1 MVIAT
6 VADGLQEDYAKN
18 IGRIAQK
25 SFDDFDIKEGEIIE
39 VVSGDRKV
47 GVILKPL
54 EEVVNMKKSDSSIVP
69 PRALYSKHRK
79 KSKGRTDEIV
89 LHINGFLRAS
99 LKIGL
104 GQKVKIDKTACPEAQ
119 KVLIAALS
127 PEDKQKVYIDF
138 LIGRPVIRGQII
150 ELQNFGTQD
159 LKVAILTTSPSGI
172 VLVTPNTDVR
182 ISHDIPPE
190 LSEDVSDD
198 FVMWDDVGGH
208 HETLSRLRSLVENPL
223 RYPEIF
229 EILNINPPQGILIT
243 GPAGSGKTYISRAL
257 ACESGVTRF
266 FVMGTEIVKG
276 WWTTEKEMDKY
287 FQHVI
292 KYEPAIV
299 IIDQIE
305 VLAPAPSPNHSDLE
319 KRMTQRLIQ
328 NLDELVR
335 GRKVIV
341 IGTTI
346 DAKLLHPALRVSGR
360 FEVEIPIRVPNYDD
374 RLEILSI
381 HTRGMPLS
389 DVDLREIAR
398 STGGYTPA
406 DLELLV
412 KEAGMHTL
420 ERKNLLDL
428 EISETPTR
436 ESIKSHFVKVNLVQ
450 NDFLHAL
457 TTIKPSASREIIT
470 EIPNI
475 TWEDIGGLEEVKQ
488 SLREMIEWPIKNPE
502 LFFEMGIRAPR
513 GVLLYGPPGT
523 GKTLLAKA
531 LANEIEANF
540 LVVKGPEL
548 LSKWFS
554 ESARMIRELFR
565 RARQLAPC
573 IIFFDEI
580 DALATPRGGAY
591 SSDSSRER
599 DRIINQLLASMD
611 GMERMKGVY
620 IVGATNRP
628 NAIDPA
634 ILRPGRLDR
643 LIYVGIPDIEG
654 RKKILKVHTKK
665 MSLDS
670 NVDLQEL
677 AQLTQN
683 YTGADLENLC
693 RESAYAGLRRD
704 ISTRI
709 VTNEDF
715 QTALKVCRPS
725 ITDEIVRYYKIQVNE
740 MKKHRTSEYTRFPEE
755 FL

>member
-1 MVIAT
+1 LVVVT
-6 VADGLQEDYAKN
+6 VADGVQEDYAKN
-18 IGRIAQK
+18 IGRIPQRT
-25 SFDDFDIKEGEIIE
+25 FEDLDLEEGEIVEI
-39 VVSGDRKV
+39 VSGDRKV
-47 GVILKPL
+47 GVILRPIEDNIL
-54 EEVVNMKKSDSSIVP
+54 HNVVP
-69 PRALYSKHRK
+69 PRDLFSKHRK
-79 KSKGRTDEIV
+79 KSKKKNKNKEIV
-89 LHINGFLRAS
+89 LHINGFLRSS
-99 LKIGL
+99 LKVGL

-119 KVLIAALS
+119 KVFLAAFT

-150 ELQNFGTQD
+150 ELQNFGTHD
-159 LKVAILTTSPSGI
+159 LKVGILATSPPGI
-172 VLVTPNTDVR
+172 VQISPSTIVR
-182 ISHDIPPE
+182 ISHEIPPE
-190 LSEDVSDD
+190 LSDDVTDD
-198 FVMWDDVGGH
+198 IVMWDDVGGH
-208 HETLSRLRSLVENPL
+208 HETLTRLRSLVENPL

-229 EILNINPPQGILIT
+229 EMLNIYPPQGILIT
-243 GPAGSGKTYISRAL
+243 GPAGSGKTYVSRAL

-299 IIDQIE
+299 VIDQIE

-341 IGTTI
+341 IGTTTN
-346 DAKLLHPALRVSGR
+346 ANQLHPVLRVSGR
-360 FEVEIPIRVPNYDD
+360 FEVEIPLRIPNYDD

-389 DVDLREIAR
+389 KVDLREIAR

-420 ERKNLLDL
+420 ERRNLLDL
-428 EISETPTR
+428 EISETPTV
-436 ESIKSHFVKVNLVQ
+436 ETIKSHFVKVNLVQ
-450 NDFLHAL
+450 DDFLRAL

-470 EIPNI
+470 EISSI

-502 LFFEMGIRAPR
+502 VFSEMGIRAPR

-591 SSDSSRER
+591 SSESSRER

-654 RKKILKVHTKK
+654 RKKILKVHTRK
-665 MSLDS
+665 MNLDS

-677 AQLTQN
+677 AKLTQN

-704 ISTRI
+704 ISTRV
-709 VTNEDF
+709 VTSEDF

-725 ITDEIVRYYKIQVNE
+725 ITDEIVRYYKIQVDE
-740 MKKHRTSEYTRFPEE
+740 MKKHRTSEYTHFPEE